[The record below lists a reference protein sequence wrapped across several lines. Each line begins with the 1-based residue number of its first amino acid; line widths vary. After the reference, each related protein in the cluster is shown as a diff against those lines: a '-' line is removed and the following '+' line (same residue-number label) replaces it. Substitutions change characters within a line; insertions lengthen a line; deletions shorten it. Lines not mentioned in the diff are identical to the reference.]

1 MAMTI
6 DQASAFVAELLDVLE
21 DLYWESSSIPVKNQC
36 FNAVRLLQA
45 EVTELTKISVQD
57 HHYEYEIIACPPH
70 IMIGTL
76 DRLKELLK
84 DEVMRTRTQALL
96 EPLMAQ
102 TKQILG

>member
-6 DQASAFVAELLDVLE
+6 DRASAFVAELLDVLE
-21 DLYWESSSIPVKNQC
+21 DLYWESSSTPVKNQC

-70 IMIGTL
+70 IMISTL
-76 DRLKELLK
+76 EQLNSLLK
-84 DEVMRTRTQALL
+84 NEVIRTRTRAIL

-102 TKQILG
+102 AKQVLG